1 MDNAKINFTGSVI
14 LDLDSL
20 RYIPSG
26 SSFTMALSMQ
36 EILKQWEQFLKG
48 YRDILNYTDIFNYTD
63 LLNYTDILNHQVL
76 NDLEAEVRTV
86 T

>member
-1 MDNAKINFTGSVI
+1 MSNYFSVDNAKINFTGSVA

-36 EILKQWEQFLKG
+36 EILKQWKQFLEG
-48 YRDILNYTDIFNYTD
+48 YRDILNYTDI
-63 LLNYTDILNHQVL
+63 LNHDVL
-76 NDLEAEVRTV
+76 NDLEAEVP
-86 T
+86 